1 MNIIGVI
8 LVLGIFN
15 KCACHGF
22 YGDNYYRGH
31 GRLPWHRPQSNG
43 RDWEKLFG
51 TKPIEQS
58 EPFKNLKARVSNLE
72 KVYRDNTDGNINIDI
87 KGGGG
92 GGGGGIEPG
101 GNGGNLTTH
110 LFIKKIKTVHTKD
123 GTKVIIK
130 PGDGRT
136 LQALKL
142 MIEGGGGGGGG
153 GIGKGGDGGSIF
165 TNLTI
170 KTFKTVFRDGINV
183 TTAEVINPLEGLGLN
198 IKGGGGGGGGG
209 TGPGGNGGDLVTSIV
224 IENVKD
230 VTINGTWTKEDR
242 KAWKLIKKLRRQKNK
257 QNGNK

>member
-1 MNIIGVI
+1 MNISIINIGVI

-15 KCACHGF
+15 KCSCQGY

-31 GRLPWHRPQSNG
+31 GRLSRQRPQSYS
-43 RDWEKLFG
+43 RDWESLFR
-51 TKPIEQS
+51 TEAIEQS
-58 EPFKNLKARVSNLE
+58 QPFNAD
-72 KVYRDNTDGNINIDI
+72 KVNININV

-101 GNGGNLTTH
+101 GNGGNIITN
-110 LFIKKIKTVHTKD
+110 LFIKKIKTVHTKE

-170 KTFKTVFRDGINV
+170 KTFKTVFRDGINI
-183 TTAEVINPLEGLGLN
+183 TTAKDQNPLEGLGLI

-209 TGPGGNGGDLVTSIV
+209 PGPGGDGGDLITSIV

-230 VTINGTWTKEDR
+230 VTLNGTWTSEDR
-242 KAWKLIKKLRRQKNK
+242 KAWKLQKMLKRQKNRQRRK
-257 QNGNK
+257 DGT

>member
-1 MNIIGVI
+1 
-8 LVLGIFN
+8 
-15 KCACHGF
+15 
-22 YGDNYYRGH
+22 
-31 GRLPWHRPQSNG
+31 
-43 RDWEKLFG
+43 
-51 TKPIEQS
+51 
-58 EPFKNLKARVSNLE
+58 
-72 KVYRDNTDGNINIDI
+72 
-87 KGGGG
+87 
-92 GGGGGIEPG
+92 
-101 GNGGNLTTH
+101 
-110 LFIKKIKTVHTKD
+110 
-123 GTKVIIK
+123 
-130 PGDGRT
+130 
-136 LQALKL
+136 

-209 TGPGGNGGDLVTSIV
+209 TGPGGNGGALVTSIV